1 MGDGWLACDKCSLS
15 VALNSSNFVEK
26 LCDEWVLSTSVC
38 GTGSFSAHT
47 ATHSTSG
54 SAYETQ
60 SFSTELRKT
69 KKVPT
74 NTWHKQPKKSN
85 WHFPLHLIIY
95 HLFAGVAEL
104 ADAQASGAC
113 GSNIVWVQVPSPAWK
128 KPWWYQGFFLLCRKL
143 LSCKVKNV
151 PRGCAL
157 RRIR

>member
-1 MGDGWLACDKCSLS
+1 MG
-15 VALNSSNFVEK
+15 
-26 LCDEWVLSTSVC
+26 LSTSVC

-69 KKVPT
+69 KKCQRTLDT
-74 NTWHKQPKKSN
+74 NKPKKSN

-113 GSNIVWVQVPSPAWK
+113 GSNIVWVQVPSPA
-128 KPWWYQGFFLLCRKL
+128 FHTKL
-143 LSCKVKNV
+143 LILMGQQFFYFNMWNVCGTYCEPCFFMVEYKNIGVKSLCPLCITNLW
-151 PRGCAL
+151 RL
-157 RRIR
+157 KENE

>member
-1 MGDGWLACDKCSLS
+1 MG
-15 VALNSSNFVEK
+15 
-26 LCDEWVLSTSVC
+26 LSTSVC

-113 GSNIVWVQVPSPAWK
+113 GSNIVWVQVPSPA
-128 KPWWYQGFFLLCRKL
+128 FHTKL
-143 LSCKVKNV
+143 LILMGQQFFYFNMWNVCGTYCEPCFFMVEYKNIGVKSLCPLCITNLW
-151 PRGCAL
+151 RL
-157 RRIR
+157 KENE

>member
-1 MGDGWLACDKCSLS
+1 MMKLIVDENLLSFKVLEQKVCDKCSLP
-15 VALNSSNFVEK
+15 VPLDSSNSVEK

-74 NTWHKQPKKSN
+74 NT
-85 WHFPLHLIIY
+85 
-95 HLFAGVAEL
+95 
-104 ADAQASGAC
+104 
-113 GSNIVWVQVPSPAWK
+113 
-128 KPWWYQGFFLLCRKL
+128 
-143 LSCKVKNV
+143 
-151 PRGCAL
+151 
-157 RRIR
+157 